1 MVLDGAMLKQR
12 RLELG
17 LTLQEVADA
26 AGVLR
31 GTVQKWE
38 NGTIKTIRS
47 DKIADVARVLKI
59 PTSAILGVGD
69 KETGMR
75 EPETPVLT
83 ERQKVL
89 FDASEKLND
98 QEMDAVMAMIRA
110 FQSTKRD

>member
-59 PTSAILGVGD
+59 PTSAILGVGE
-69 KETGMR
+69 ETGMR

>member
-17 LTLQEVADA
+17 LTQQEVADA

-59 PTSAILGVGD
+59 PTSAILGVGE
-69 KETGMR
+69 ETGMR